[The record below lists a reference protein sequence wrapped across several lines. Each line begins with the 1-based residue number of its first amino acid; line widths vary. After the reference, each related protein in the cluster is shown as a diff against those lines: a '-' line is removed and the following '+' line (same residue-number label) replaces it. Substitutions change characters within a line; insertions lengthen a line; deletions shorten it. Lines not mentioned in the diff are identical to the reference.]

1 MLGQEKINFSSA
13 YPLSRSV
20 FTQKELSALI
30 KNADPFKQ
38 INKIVSEVP
47 QIKDHLLS
55 AVSVSEIRTY
65 LQNVLLR
72 DADQMS
78 MAVALEVREPFLDY
92 KLIDFVLSVNDEKKY
107 PHTAK
112 KLLIDSLGDLL
123 PPEIVNR
130 PKMGFTLPWQV
141 WLKND
146 LRLFCEKNIN
156 EFSEY
161 GFCDTPQLKNL
172 WQRFLNN
179 DASVTWSRVWHLVV
193 LNNWIKENNISVKI
207 E

>member
-1 MLGQEKINFSSA
+1 
-13 YPLSRSV
+13 
-20 FTQKELSALI
+20 
-30 KNADPFKQ
+30 
-38 INKIVSEVP
+38 
-47 QIKDHLLS
+47 
-55 AVSVSEIRTY
+55 
-65 LQNVLLR
+65 
-72 DADQMS
+72 
-78 MAVALEVREPFLDY
+78 
-92 KLIDFVLSVNDEKKY
+92 
-107 PHTAK
+107 
-112 KLLIDSLGDLL
+112 
-123 PPEIVNR
+123 
-130 PKMGFTLPWQV
+130 MGFTLPWQV